1 MRIGHKRDPFR
12 SNMRVEVVYENES
25 LIFESEVP
33 TTISTILNE
42 LDIPSS
48 TVLAVYNDTIVPH
61 SSTISEDIKIVFPI
75 HPRTANMIEKFGLQ
89 SRINQIPNLVL
100 TKPLGYLDF
109 LALIKHSK
117 VVLTDSGGLQE
128 ETTSLGIPC
137 ITLRDNTERPIT
149 IEQGTNVLVGN
160 KTEKIT
166 IEWKNICRN
175 GGKSGR
181 IPELWDGK
189 TSERITNAIVDF
201 LK

>member
-1 MRIGHKRDPFR
+1 MANKE
-12 SNMRVEVVYENES
+12 RVSKSKSDASIISVKVIFLEPGSVSS
-25 LIFESEVP
+25 LP
-33 TTISTILNE
+33 N
-42 LDIPSS
+42 
-48 TVLAVYNDTIVPH
+48 
-61 SSTISEDIKIVFPI
+61 
-75 HPRTANMIEKFGLQ
+75 
-89 SRINQIPNLVL
+89 PNLVL

-166 IEWKNICRN
+166 IEWENICRN

-189 TSERITNAIVDF
+189 TSERITDVIVEF
-201 LK
+201 LKEN